1 MAKRNTPGNKRRDYG
16 AEVLKDEYNDVIG
29 RGIENAAAGIGVDV
43 EMKRQSGDLKARSNK
58 MDELG
63 RGYGRSASS
72 EEKAARM
79 YAEHAA
85 RPGAAQLDRAALNR
99 MKGAQKN
106 ALEAASKSKSAF
118 MKADRLWNAGFDR
131 NFYGAVA
138 DATMQIVNAGMV
150 GDALL
155 KLNRSKN
162 EINAIKP
169 KIDAAKAKNA
179 ALQAKRKGGK

>member
-43 EMKRQSGDLKARSNK
+43 EMKRQKGDLAARSAQA
-58 MDELG
+58 DELA
-63 RGYGRSASS
+63 RGYGRSARS
-72 EEKAARM
+72 EEQAARM

-85 RPGAAQLDRAALNR
+85 RPGATLDRAALNR

-106 ALEAASKSKSAF
+106 ALEAASKSKSLF
-118 MKADRLWNAGFDR
+118 KKADVLHNAGFDR